1 MATTVREAPAKEA
14 YRVEFRSGHA
24 PVVLE
29 RGAELSERLTP
40 ENSPVL
46 FGCRTGICATCLVRV
61 EPLSGELPGPG
72 PDEAELLRIVAASD
86 PKARLACQLKLRCDI
101 RIEPIAQ

>member
-1 MATTVREAPAKEA
+1 MAEDKGTFVAH
-14 YRVEFRSGHA
+14 FRSGHK
-24 PVVLE
+24 PVRLAA
-29 RGAELSERLTP
+29 GANLSEHLTV

-72 PDEAELLRIVAASD
+72 PDEAELLRIVAPSD
-86 PKARLACQLKLRCDI
+86 PKARLACQLRLCADVVM
-101 RIEPIAQ
+101 EPVDNARR